1 MCQGE
6 EKSKW
11 PYIFFIDS
19 WLEFCPWVEKCV
31 KNHAINKYKYS
42 TQRYMQSQTKK
53 QCTLLLLTNL
63 AEPQWVSIKCND
75 RIIGDIMCMI
85 SKNINITTNISL
97 EADLI
102 VFKNPR
108 VFITGKCYLFSWGF
122 LNYTSMSKLKLRK
135 STLVDMEYLVTATN
149 AEFPPF
155 HSFFNLIMY
164 CKISRTWI
172 TQNHTEPRKG
182 IHILMLP
189 GSKYIKYDNVF
200 GCGEGI
206 FYYICLCL

>member
-1 MCQGE
+1 MFNWQYGDPASYQPWKNFNLQENKLLQEYYLSFPNQCVRVKKKVNGH
-6 EKSKW
+6 
-11 PYIFFIDS
+11 IFSFMDS
-19 WLEFCPWVEKCV
+19 WLEFYPWVEKSV

-63 AEPQWVSIKCND
+63 AEPQWVSIKCSD

-102 VFKNPR
+102 VFKNLC

-122 LNYTSMSKLKLRK
+122 LNYTSMSKLKLKK
-135 STLVDMEYLVTATN
+135 STLVDMEYLVTTTN

-172 TQNHTEPRKG
+172 NTE
-182 IHILMLP
+182 
-189 GSKYIKYDNVF
+189 
-200 GCGEGI
+200 
-206 FYYICLCL
+206 